1 MTGDSRIPCAPG
13 LLPDA
18 GASAA
23 PDKPQL
29 RRTLKERRRA
39 IEPALK
45 RAWDDR
51 IGARL
56 LAWWR
61 AQGPDAAASLG
72 VYWPLAGEPDLR
84 PAYAEL
90 AEAGVR
96 LALPVV
102 VARDAALGFAE
113 WVPGEPTVAD
123 SLGVAVPAQLRMV
136 ARPGALLIPCLGFN
150 AQGYRVGYGGGFY
163 DRTLAPEPRPRTLG
177 VAYSCQLVEF
187 GIGEYD
193 LPLDEII
200 TEL

>member
-1 MTGDSRIPCAPG
+1 MTGESRIPCAPG

-18 GASAA
+18 SASLMS
-23 PDKPQL
+23 DKPQL

-39 IEPALK
+39 IDHATR

-51 IGARL
+51 IGARV

-61 AQGPDAAASLG
+61 ATPGTALG

-102 VARDAALGFAE
+102 LARDTALGFAD

-123 SLGVAVPAQLRMV
+123 SLGVAVPAELRMV
-136 ARPGALLIPCLGFN
+136 DRPDALLVPCLGFD
-150 AQGYRVGYGGGFY
+150 ARGYRLGYGGGFY
-163 DRTLAPEPRPRTLG
+163 DRTLALEPRPRTLG
-177 VAYSCQLVEF
+177 IAYACQLAQFE
-187 GIGEYD
+187 IGEYD
-193 LPLDEII
+193 IPLDEIV